1 MEKFILF
8 IGDNFLAVL
17 LLMSL
22 ITILILYER
31 KKGGV
36 KIDAS
41 ELTRLINK
49 EEPYVFDLRSS
60 SEFDS
65 GTVSGAVNIQP
76 GNLVKGNSQ
85 FKAKEEDKIVLI
97 CKTGNN
103 SSTSAGTL
111 KKEGYANV
119 SVLSGG
125 IMGWIQGGM
134 PLVKKQSKS

>member
-1 MEKFILF
+1 MEKFVEF
-8 IGDNFLAVL
+8 IGDNFIAVL
-17 LLMSL
+17 FLISL
-22 ITILILYER
+22 IAILIIYER
-31 KKGGV
+31 KKGGT
-36 KIDAS
+36 KIDTS

-65 GTVSGAVNIQP
+65 GTVSGAVNIQSSD
-76 GNLVKGNSQ
+76 LMKGNAQ

-97 CKTGNN
+97 CKTGSN
-103 SSTSAGTL
+103 SSIAAGKL
-111 KKEGYANV
+111 KKEGYTSV

-134 PLVKKQSKS
+134 PLAKKQS

>member
-1 MEKFILF
+1 MEKFLIF
-8 IGDNFLAVL
+8 IGENFMAVL
-17 LLMSL
+17 LLISL
-22 ITILILYER
+22 IVILVFYER
-31 KKGGV
+31 KKGGT

-65 GTVSGAVNIQP
+65 GTVSGAVNIQSTD
-76 GNLVKGNSQ
+76 LVKGNAQ

-97 CKTGNN
+97 CKTGSN
-103 SSTSAGTL
+103 SNSTAANL
-111 KKEGYANV
+111 KRDGFTNV

-125 IMGWIQGGM
+125 MMGWVQGGM
-134 PLVKKQSKS
+134 PLAKKQG

>member
-1 MEKFILF
+1 MEKFVLF

-17 LLMSL
+17 LLISL
-22 ITILILYER
+22 ISLLIFHER
-31 KKGGV
+31 RKGGT

-76 GNLVKGNSQ
+76 SNLVKGNSQ

-97 CKTGNN
+97 CKTGSN
-103 SSTSAGTL
+103 SSTAAGSL
-111 KKEGYANV
+111 KKEGYSNV

-134 PLVKKQSKS
+134 PLVKKQNKS

>member
-1 MEKFILF
+1 MEKFVLF
-8 IGDNFLAVL
+8 ISDNFLAVL
-17 LLMSL
+17 LLISL
-22 ITILILYER
+22 IVLLIFYER
-31 KKGGV
+31 KKGGL

-65 GTVSGAVNIQP
+65 GTIAGAVNVQP
-76 GNLVKGNSQ
+76 SNLVKGNSQ
-85 FKAKEEDKIVLI
+85 FKAKEEDSIVLI
-97 CKTGNN
+97 CKTGSN
-103 SSTSAGTL
+103 SSTVAGTL

>member
-8 IGDNFLAVL
+8 IGDNYLAVL
-17 LLMSL
+17 LLISL
-22 ITILILYER
+22 IALLILHER
-31 KKGGV
+31 RKGGA

-76 GNLVKGNSQ
+76 SNL
-85 FKAKEEDKIVLI
+85 
-97 CKTGNN
+97 
-103 SSTSAGTL
+103 
-111 KKEGYANV
+111 
-119 SVLSGG
+119 
-125 IMGWIQGGM
+125 
-134 PLVKKQSKS
+134 